1 MNSAKQLAKHLSDI
15 HFGGNWTTSSL
26 KEHLSDIHYE
36 LAIKKVYSF
45 KSIAELVFH
54 MNYFVGALIKVLE
67 EGILDTKDKYS
78 FDCPPI
84 ATKKEWEEL
93 LAKSLKN
100 AENLALLVEQLS
112 EETLWEEFT
121 DSKYGSYYR
130 NILGVI
136 EHCHYHLGQIVI
148 IKKLITELH

>member
-45 KSIAELVFH
+45 NSIAELVFH
-54 MNYFVGALIKVLE
+54 MNYFVGALIKVLQ
-67 EGILDTKDKYS
+67 EGILDAKDKYS
-78 FDCPPI
+78 FDCPTI
-84 ATKKEWEEL
+84 TTQKEWEEL
-93 LAKSLKN
+93 LAKTLKN
-100 AENLALLVEQLS
+100 ADHLAVLVEHLP

>member
-1 MNSAKQLAKHLSDI
+1 MNSAKQLAKHLRDI

-45 KSIAELVFH
+45 NSIAELVFH
-54 MNYFVGALIKVLE
+54 MNYFVGALIKVLQ
-67 EGILDTKDKYS
+67 EGILDAQDKYS

-84 ATKKEWEEL
+84 TTQKEWEEL
-93 LAKSLKN
+93 LAKTLKN
-100 AENLALLVEQLS
+100 ADHLAILIEHLPEQ
-112 EETLWEEFT
+112 TFWEEFT
-121 DSKYGSYYR
+121 DSKYGNYYR